1 MNDISAAGFVNI
13 QAKTI
18 EDLVT
23 GWLTKDGE
31 VEEVTID
38 GDGSFRAGDTFDKTV
53 AIIVSYHTFPSKNEE
68 VTTDSAGH
76 SETSTPPENYSTET
90 EKWLASSEYADCVA
104 DGKFP
109 AVPGNNPYGSGVNES
124 SRNPN
129 IYYLNSSM
137 RGPWGKETEYGD
149 YEYYIPQ
156 LIYIPGNYKSVYWYE
171 LMGQQLGWKSCGTQA
186 LYRPGGRTEPRTSP
200 SIFMCPSGI
209 WSDLKDEFFYGTI
222 SYRSNVPRVKMDETQ
237 NLDSNRGARVQQ
249 VRKPASR
256 LFLYDSGSNDFYLPG
271 TGKTPGCT
279 TNPSHVYVSPYLN
292 DFYNGRH
299 VRSINGV
306 FFDGHVENIASDTAW
321 RHRALGGN
329 STASVFNIFK

>member
-1 MNDISAAGFVNI
+1 MKRTIALWLSIMLCLLLAACSQDSSDLLKVPVSANDCKGKNCQDVVNDISAAGFVNI

-38 GDGSFRAGDTFDKTV
+38 GDGSFRAGDTFDKTA

-76 SETSTPPENYSTET
+76 SEISTPPENYSTET

-124 SRNPN
+124 SRNPS

-149 YEYYIPQ
+149 YEYYIPSGKYLVMNASNPKQ
-156 LIYIPGNYKSVYWYE
+156 YDYVATACNVYVGNPENDDEYATYSFSQYGEIQEIFIPDGYYVSLTV
-171 LMGQQLGWKSCGTQA
+171 
-186 LYRPGGRTEPRTSP
+186 
-200 SIFMCPSGI
+200 SGI
-209 WSDLKDEFFYGTI
+209 ITLE
-222 SYRSNVPRVKMDETQ
+222 PLEQ
-237 NLDSNRGARVQQ
+237 
-249 VRKPASR
+249 
-256 LFLYDSGSNDFYLPG
+256 
-271 TGKTPGCT
+271 
-279 TNPSHVYVSPYLN
+279 
-292 DFYNGRH
+292 
-299 VRSINGV
+299 
-306 FFDGHVENIASDTAW
+306 
-321 RHRALGGN
+321 
-329 STASVFNIFK
+329 